1 LNKIANANKFKYKH
15 KSAFVYKEI
24 FMAGQ
29 LLIGK
34 AIIPAAGAGSRMG
47 YLSNILPKCMYPVA
61 DKPII
66 HRVVDNA
73 RMMGVEEFIV
83 ITHFKEK
90 IIHDYFEKVLAPDY
104 KIKVTFIHQDK
115 LSGLADAIALGEKM
129 IDEPFAVI
137 LGDDFTMAADF
148 NGLLRSFAAHENAV
162 VVEGIVHETHRRSL
176 METCCVERSAEG
188 CILRIEEK
196 PAEPF
201 AQCRGTGFYLF
212 RPEVFARIHATPVTS
227 TRHERE
233 ITETIKLLAR
243 EGRAYAEFI
252 RGINLN
258 INSFDDLLQAWN
270 TFAHLQSFLAA
281 AKACKD

>member
-1 LNKIANANKFKYKH
+1 MSDRQF
-15 KSAFVYKEI
+15 
-24 FMAGQ
+24 
-29 LLIGK
+29 LIGQ

-47 YLSNILPKCMYPVA
+47 YLSNVLPKCMYPVA

-73 RMMGVEEFIV
+73 RMLGVKEFVV

-115 LSGLADAIALGEKM
+115 LTGLADAIALGENM
-129 IDEPFAVI
+129 INEPFAVI

-148 NGLLRSFAAHENAV
+148 GSLLRSFAAHENAV
-162 VVEGIVHETHRRSL
+162 VVEGVVHEADQRSL

-188 CILRIEEK
+188 RITRIEEK
-196 PAEPF
+196 PAKPF

-212 RPEVFARIHATPVTS
+212 RPEVFARIRNTPVTS

-243 EGRAYAEFI
+243 EDRAYAEFI
-252 RGINLN
+252 RGVNLN
-258 INSFDDLLQAWN
+258 INSFNDLLQAWN
-270 TFAHLQSFLAA
+270 TFAHLQSFLTAA
-281 AKACKD
+281 RAGNDEIAGVISGSTLAH

>member
-1 LNKIANANKFKYKH
+1 MSTRSYSIN
-15 KSAFVYKEI
+15 
-24 FMAGQ
+24 
-29 LLIGK
+29 K

-73 RMMGVEEFIV
+73 RLLGVKEFIV

-90 IIHDYFEKVLAPDY
+90 IIHDYFEKVLMPNY
-104 KIKVTFIHQDK
+104 QIKVSFVHQDK
-115 LSGLADAIALGEKM
+115 LTGLADAIALGEKM
-129 IDEPFAVI
+129 INEPFAVI
-137 LGDDFTMAADF
+137 LGDDFTMATDF
-148 NGLLRSFAAHENAV
+148 DNLLQSFAAHEDAV
-162 VVEGIVHETHRRSL
+162 VVEGMVDEINRKQL

-188 CILRIEEK
+188 RITRIEEK

-201 AQCRGTGFYLF
+201 SRCRGTGFYLF
-212 RPEVFARIHATPVTS
+212 RPEVFTRIRSTPVTS
-227 TRHERE
+227 TRQERE
-233 ITETIKLLAR
+233 ITETISLLAR
-243 EGRAYAEFI
+243 EKRAYAEFI

-270 TFAHLQSFLAA
+270 KFNHLQSFLAA
-281 AKACKD
+281 ANACKSSGTGGC